1 MGRTDAV
8 KSRERILL
16 IAANCIRQSD
26 AQSRKI
32 FDENE
37 LVGLAQSIRENG
49 LLQPLTVRRI
59 DEGWQLIA
67 GERRLRACK
76 MLNIERIPCIEINTT
91 YQNAKVLTLIE
102 NIQRSDLTYF
112 EEAAAMQKLLEEL
125 CISQEQLAKRL
136 GKSQSAIANKLRL
149 LKLEDNI
156 KNILI
161 KAKLSER
168 HARALLAAPEDE
180 RENVVKAIIKN
191 NMTVE
196 QTEQY
201 IKLINNE
208 AYDGNITKKRKKII
222 PIVRDVRLFIN
233 TINHAVDVMNRS
245 GINAQTKRI
254 DDDMFIEYVIRIPKQ
269 NNNENKISNKIS
281 NRKMSA

>member
-16 IAANCIRQSD
+16 IATNCIIQSD
-26 AQSRKI
+26 AQARKL

-37 LVGLAQSIRENG
+37 LAGLAQSIRENG

-59 DEGWQLIA
+59 DNGWQLVA

-76 MLNIERIPCIEINTT
+76 MLNIERVPCIEINTT
-91 YQNAKVLTLIE
+91 YQNANVLTLIE

-112 EEAAAMQKLLEEL
+112 EEAAAIQNLIEQL
-125 CISQEQLAKRL
+125 CISQEQMAKRL

-149 LKLEDNI
+149 LKLDDNI
-156 KNILI
+156 KVMLI
-161 KAKLSER
+161 KYKLSER
-168 HARALLAAPEDE
+168 HARALLSAPENE
-180 RENVVKAIIKN
+180 RENIIKAIVKN

-201 IKLINNE
+201 IKLINDETYN
-208 AYDGNITKKRKKII
+208 DNKTKKRRKII

-269 NNNENKISNKIS
+269 NNNTLKAANKKL
-281 NRKMSA
+281 SA